1 MNNNTLRMPIFRTF
15 GGYSDPEKVAAE
27 HSNLLK
33 SLNDEDKKK
42 VQSDGPFYEA
52 GYDAPYK
59 RFDRRNEIWVPC
71 VETPS
76 PAKTNPTLNR
86 CTE

>member
-1 MNNNTLRMPIFRTF
+1 MPIFRTF

-27 HSNLLK
+27 HSNLFK